1 MHIWRFDIFML
12 FFSAK
17 NDELVIISIKMD
29 LNEADIHDLFW
40 IFSAFKLNLNHQF
53 ILFILLFS
61 KLNGK
66 KNLLKLD

>member
-40 IFSAFKLNLNHQF
+40 IFFRFQIKFESS
-53 ILFILLFS
+53 IYSIYS
-61 KLNGK
+61 VI
-66 KNLLKLD
+66 